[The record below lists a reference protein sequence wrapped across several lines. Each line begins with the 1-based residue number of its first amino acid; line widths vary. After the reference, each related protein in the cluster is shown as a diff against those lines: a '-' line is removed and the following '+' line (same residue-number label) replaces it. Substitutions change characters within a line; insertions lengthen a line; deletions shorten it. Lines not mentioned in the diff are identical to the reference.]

1 MVDETQN
8 IPLQP
13 TQSPAEIAPSSDRL
27 SEVHVAEIHAALE
40 LSDTAEVLRLTED
53 FHASDTAA
61 LLGLLESDEREKL
74 VQMLFADFDAEILT
88 YLDEEVRSEIMG
100 YLGRDKTAEAL
111 SELETDDAVQIVE
124 DLEEDAKQELLEAVS
139 EETRA
144 EIEEG
149 LAYPEQSA
157 GRLMNTRFAAVPE
170 FWTVGAVIDY
180 LRNYESR
187 EELPDDF
194 YAIMVVDP
202 RYHPVGS
209 VMTSRVMQ
217 YHRET
222 PIRDLMREELHAIPT
237 GMDQEEA
244 ANLFRRYGLV
254 EAPVTNPAGRI
265 VGVLTLDD
273 IVHVI
278 AEEEEEDYLRAGG
291 VFDRDL
297 HAGLFDTVKRRLPWL
312 IMNLITANFAAF
324 VISNFEGVIEKWVTL
339 VVLMPMIASMAGNAG
354 TQSVTVAV
362 RAIATRELQSQNA
375 WPVIRKEMLTN
386 LCNGIV
392 LSALMAT
399 VIMLIYRDWHLA
411 SIFATATIAV
421 LTVAGLSGSLIP
433 LLLNRYKIDPAIASG
448 VFLTMLTD
456 VLSFFCFLS
465 LAAWVVL

>member
-1 MVDETQN
+1 MTDEQYT
-8 IPLQP
+8 PLP
-13 TQSPAEIAPSSDRL
+13 EIVLSAAETRL
-27 SEVHVAEIHAALE
+27 SDDHIAQIREALE
-40 LSDTAEVLRLTED
+40 EDNAPEALRLLED
-53 FHASDTAA
+53 FHASDTAT
-61 LLGLLESDEREKL
+61 LFGLIESDERLQL
-74 VQMLFADFDAEILT
+74 VQVLFADFDAEILT
-88 YLDEEVRSEIMG
+88 YLDDEIRSEIIG
-100 YLGRDKTAEAL
+100 YLGKDKTAEAL
-111 SELETDDAVQIVE
+111 GELETDDAVQIIE
-124 DLEEDAKQELLEAVS
+124 DLAEDEKQELLEAVS

-149 LAYPEQSA
+149 LAYPEDSA

-170 FWTVGAVIDY
+170 FWTVGDVIDY
-180 LRNYESR
+180 LRDYENR

-202 RYHPVGS
+202 RYHPVGA

-217 YHRET
+217 YQREA
-222 PIRDLMREELHAIPT
+222 PIRNLMREELHAIPAA
-237 GMDQEEA
+237 MDREEA

-254 EAPVTNPAGRI
+254 ETPVVNAEGRM

-273 IVHVI
+273 IIHVI

-297 HAGLFDTVKRRLPWL
+297 HAGLFATVRRRLPWL
-312 IMNLITANFAAF
+312 IMNLMTANFAAF
-324 VISNFEGVIEKWVTL
+324 VISQFEGVIEKWVTL

-399 VIMLIYRDWHLA
+399 VIMVIYKDWHLA

-433 LLLNRYKIDPAIASG
+433 LMLHRYKIDPAIASG

-456 VLSFFCFLS
+456 VLSFFCFLG